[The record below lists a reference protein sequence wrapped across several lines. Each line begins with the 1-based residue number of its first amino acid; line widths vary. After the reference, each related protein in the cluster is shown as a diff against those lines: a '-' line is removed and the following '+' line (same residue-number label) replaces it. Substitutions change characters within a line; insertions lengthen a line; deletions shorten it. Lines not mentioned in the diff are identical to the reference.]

1 MCPRSRLF
9 SPNHKLLW
17 VRCLVDASEPD
28 LMVAIGLK
36 ASWPVSSGRDEDHV
50 TAVRRDSRGIGKL
63 TVALD
68 ASVTVHGQQVRC
80 WDATSRRI
88 RACHPNVDCTGA
100 IGIGQEIVCD
110 GNERDIVSIVA
121 GNGFNAATVGLKP
134 FPATMETMSL
144 SFPSQT
150 ISCPIPIAPVQT
162 TFG

>member
-1 MCPRSRLF
+1 MRPRSRLF
-9 SPNHKLLW
+9 SPNHKPLW

-68 ASVTVHGQQVRC
+68 AGVTVHGQQVRC

-110 GNERDIVSIVA
+110 GNRSEEHTSELQSRLHLVCRLLLEKKKQRSA
-121 GNGFNAATVGLKP
+121 YRY
-134 FPATMETMSL
+134 L
-144 SFPSQT
+144 ST
-150 ISCPIPIAPVQT
+150 HH
-162 TFG
+162 